1 MVSDWAVE
9 IGNLT
14 NLRAVSDH
22 FRNISAGRYNII
34 HAVLPFHRPYAI
46 SAGCFSS
53 VTPCRVLSTS
63 TEYNIIHAALLFH
76 WPYAI
81 SAGCFSSVTPCRVL
95 STSTEYNIIH
105 AALPFH
111 RPYAI
116 SACFIKPDRKLPR
129 LFADAGTW
137 FRNETLV
144 SAASATKRECAGGSV
159 PSGDLP
165 AVFFII
171 YSDYRI
177 SAFWYFLF
185 RFGLFL
191 SAPRSCNGCCRP

>member
-1 MVSDWAVE
+1 MPDRAVE

-14 NLRAVSDH
+14 NLRAVSDQ
-22 FRNISAGRYNII
+22 FRNISAGMCNII

-53 VTPCRVLSTS
+53 VTPCRVLSSS
-63 TEYNIIHAALLFH
+63 TECNIIHAV
-76 WPYAI
+76 P
-81 SAGCFSSVTPCRVL
+81 
-95 STSTEYNIIH
+95 
-105 AALPFH
+105 PFR

-144 SAASATKRECAGGSV
+144 SAASATKRECAGGRIL
-159 PSGDLP
+159 SGDLPNESVPAEVFWP

-171 YSDYRI
+171 CSDYRI
-177 SAFWYFLF
+177 SASWYFLF

>member
-1 MVSDWAVE
+1 MMSGRAVE
-9 IGNLT
+9 IGNLA
-14 NLRAVSDH
+14 NLRAVSDQ
-22 FRNISAGRYNII
+22 FRNISAGRYNIIHAVPPFHRPYAISAGCFSSVTPCRVLSSSTECNII

-95 STSTEYNIIH
+95 SSSRECNIIH
-105 AALPFH
+105 AVLPFH

-144 SAASATKRECAGGSV
+144 SAASATK
-159 PSGDLP
+159 
-165 AVFFII
+165 
-171 YSDYRI
+171 
-177 SAFWYFLF
+177 
-185 RFGLFL
+185 
-191 SAPRSCNGCCRP
+191 

>member
-22 FRNISAGRYNII
+22 FRNISAGR
-34 HAVLPFHRPYAI
+34 
-46 SAGCFSS
+46 C
-53 VTPCRVLSTS
+53 
-63 TEYNIIHAALLFH
+63 
-76 WPYAI
+76 
-81 SAGCFSSVTPCRVL
+81 
-95 STSTEYNIIH
+95 NIIH

-111 RPYAI
+111 RSKAI

-144 SAASATKRECAGGSV
+144 SAASATKRECASGRILSGVHPNESV
-159 PSGDLP
+159 PTEVFCP
-165 AVFFII
+165 ATIRQP
-171 YSDYRI
+171 S
-177 SAFWYFLF
+177 L
-185 RFGLFL
+185 
-191 SAPRSCNGCCRP
+191 